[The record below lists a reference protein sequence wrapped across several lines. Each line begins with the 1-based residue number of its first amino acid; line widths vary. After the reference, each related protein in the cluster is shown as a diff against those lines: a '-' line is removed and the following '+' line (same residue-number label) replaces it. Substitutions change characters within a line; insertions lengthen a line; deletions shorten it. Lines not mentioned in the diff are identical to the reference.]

1 MLSIFKQKWLSELN
15 NNWIFEY
22 LITLTFVIIGILG
35 WFISY
40 NFSICILVLTI
51 GLLLVFND
59 FKYIIPA
66 GLCLLFSYNAGYTA
80 NTFPVEI
87 ALYAGIFILL
97 LIGYTIY
104 NFKKI
109 NLKKPKSYIGI
120 ALLTVSCIIP
130 IFWNKA
136 ITEESRIMYAIYF
149 TWVLYIVIYFI
160 FGMNL
165 SKHSLRIVIF
175 TLSAISVLI
184 SFECGIKVLE
194 MHRAN
199 PDESIFNFIYS
210 LGWGICN
217 EAGIMLCFCMPFIFY
232 EIIKT
237 KNPIISLVCVLK
249 MIISLVGIVLT
260 ASRAAVFF
268 GFIEFF
274 VLTILMIIFSKNKLT
289 NIVFLLL
296 FLGLGILYVQ
306 LYFGIP
312 RLFDD
317 VKNILYNNI
326 FDGNGRE
333 RLYNNA
339 INLFNTN
346 FLTRILGSG
355 IISEFEYRWS
365 FGEYGS
371 VFVVYHSTFF
381 ETLVMGGI
389 VGICFLL
396 IHFFEKY
403 KQLWKKELPFSLTM
417 LVGYLLVDIYGML
430 DNTYGMYYYMIPLVI
445 LMASLD
451 NDIDTNIFENEDSNE
466 LIFAESKGE

>member
-1 MLSIFKQKWLSELN
+1 
-15 NNWIFEY
+15 
-22 LITLTFVIIGILG
+22 
-35 WFISY
+35 
-40 NFSICILVLTI
+40 
-51 GLLLVFND
+51 
-59 FKYIIPA
+59 
-66 GLCLLFSYNAGYTA
+66 
-80 NTFPVEI
+80 
-87 ALYAGIFILL
+87 
-97 LIGYTIY
+97 
-104 NFKKI
+104 
-109 NLKKPKSYIGI
+109 
-120 ALLTVSCIIP
+120 
-130 IFWNKA
+130 
-136 ITEESRIMYAIYF
+136 
-149 TWVLYIVIYFI
+149 
-160 FGMNL
+160 
-165 SKHSLRIVIF
+165 
-175 TLSAISVLI
+175 
-184 SFECGIKVLE
+184 
-194 MHRAN
+194 
-199 PDESIFNFIYS
+199 
-210 LGWGICN
+210 
-217 EAGIMLCFCMPFIFY
+217 
-232 EIIKT
+232 
-237 KNPIISLVCVLK
+237 
-249 MIISLVGIVLT
+249 
-260 ASRAAVFF
+260 
-268 GFIEFF
+268 
-274 VLTILMIIFSKNKLT
+274 MIIFSKNKLT

-371 VFVVYHSTFF
+371 VFIVYHSTFF

-389 VGICFLL
+389 VWLCFLL

-417 LVGYLLVDIYGML
+417 LVGYLLVDIYGMI

-466 LIFAESKGE
+466 LIFTESKGE